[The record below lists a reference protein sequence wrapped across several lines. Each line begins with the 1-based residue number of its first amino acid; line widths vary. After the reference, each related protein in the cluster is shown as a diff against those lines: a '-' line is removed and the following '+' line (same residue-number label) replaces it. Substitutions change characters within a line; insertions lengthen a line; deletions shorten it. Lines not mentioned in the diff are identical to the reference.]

1 MDTFESF
8 NRDLYS
14 VNDGNFGDIAL
25 QLFHFQIQNNR
36 VYRDYVHHLG
46 VDVNAVTRLEQIPFL
61 PISFFKNH
69 DLRTG
74 LWTPE
79 TTFASSGTTG
89 QRTSTH
95 PVRSLRFYLEHSE
108 RCFAHFF
115 GHIARHQFLALL
127 PSYLER
133 SDSSL
138 VTMMQNFIEKSRSNM
153 SGFYLHNIEDLIKD
167 LERAKKDEKKTVLW
181 GVTFALLDLAERY
194 HPDLGHCLI
203 FETGGMKGR
212 RQEITRQELHS
223 RLRKAFR
230 VDHIYSEYGMTEL
243 LSQAYTRGG
252 NAFFCPPWMKVVGR
266 DISDPMEKGLLN
278 ESAGINVIDLANA
291 DSIAFIETED
301 IGRVYSDG
309 SFEVLGRLD
318 NSDVRGCSL
327 MVESP

>member
-1 MDTFESF
+1 MDTIKSF
-8 NRDLYS
+8 DRDLYS

-25 QLFHFQIQNNR
+25 QLFHFQVENNR

-46 VDVNAVTRLEQIPFL
+46 VDPNAVSTLEQVPFL

-69 DLRTG
+69 DIKTG
-74 LWTPE
+74 VWTAE
-79 TTFASSGTTG
+79 TSFTSSGTTG

-95 PVRSLRFYLEHSE
+95 PVRSMHFYLQHSV
-108 RCFAHFF
+108 RCFEYFF
-115 GHIARHQFLALL
+115 GEISQHQFLALL

-133 SDSSL
+133 SGSSL
-138 VTMMQNFIEKSRSNM
+138 VAMIANFIEKSRSNV
-153 SGFYLHNIEDLIKD
+153 SGFYLHNVDDLLKD
-167 LERAKKDEKKTVLW
+167 LERSENEKKKTVLW

-194 HPDLGHCLI
+194 NPDLSHCLI

-212 RQEITRQELHS
+212 RQEITRQELHL
-223 RLRKAFR
+223 RLKQAFR
-230 VDHIYSEYGMTEL
+230 VEKIYSEYGMTEL
-243 LSQAYTRGG
+243 LSQAYSRGE
-252 NAFFCPPWMKVVGR
+252 NAFFCPPWMKVLGR

-278 ESAGINVIDLANA
+278 ETAGINVIDLANV

-301 IGRVYSDG
+301 IGRVYHDG

-327 MVESP
+327 MVE